1 MKTTSMLPKTN
12 ILFLLVLFGVLV
24 SISATFLQ
32 LSFGFMSS
40 PGEVAELTLSVQLI
54 AGAIIFFKSLLSIF
68 LGIWLYKKSS
78 LIEENKYTWLF
89 FGLFFGIFAVILFY
103 LVLIFKK
110 IESKKDLIKELIVT
124 LPFNSFRRQ
133 AYCGLIRR

>member
-32 LSFGFMSS
+32 LSFDFMSS
-40 PGEVAELTLSVQLI
+40 PGEIAELTLSVQLI

-110 IESKKDLIKELIVT
+110 IESKKILYKIKK
-124 LPFNSFRRQ
+124 S
-133 AYCGLIRR
+133 

>member
-32 LSFGFMSS
+32 LSFDFMSS

-110 IESKKDLIKELIVT
+110 IESKKDLI
-124 LPFNSFRRQ
+124 
-133 AYCGLIRR
+133 

>member
-32 LSFGFMSS
+32 LSFDFMSS
-40 PGEVAELTLSVQLI
+40 PGEIAELTLSVQLI
-54 AGAIIFFKSLLSIF
+54 AGAIIF

-110 IESKKDLIKELIVT
+110 IESKKDLI
-124 LPFNSFRRQ
+124 
-133 AYCGLIRR
+133 